1 MSDTGERMKK
11 IPIIFLFVIIV
22 LPVLS
27 GFAIADDT
35 AEAEDTHFMF
45 VIDNNRLT
53 SISPDM
59 VISSPQFII
68 VEDYLVVNVNYT
80 ALNGTI
86 IKSGTVNGNVIKLS
100 KVDGA
105 HLIIKDKQNNII
117 METTIHEMNVAN
129 FFTYVFPMQYQQLVL
144 TVVFAFIAS
153 IIIVVA
159 FYVNKETRIL

>member
-1 MSDTGERMKK
+1 MKT
-11 IPIIFLFVIIV
+11 IPIIFLFLIITV
-22 LPVLS
+22 SALS
-27 GFAIADDT
+27 SLAFADDT
-35 AEAEDTHFMF
+35 ATEEDTHFMF

-53 SISPDM
+53 AISPDM

-80 ALNGTI
+80 SSNGTI
-86 IKSGTVNGNVIKLS
+86 IKSGAVTGNVIKLP

-105 HLIIKDKQNNII
+105 HLIIKDKQNNIV

-144 TVVFAFIAS
+144 TVIFAFIAS